1 MKQIKEL
8 NEHIRIDWNV
18 LQDEEEVEIIRKYAK
33 TARRYMYTFVGRISK
48 NISYLC

>member
-8 NEHIRIDWNV
+8 NEHIRIDWNE

-33 TARRYMYTFVGRISK
+33 TARRYMYTFVGRIQ
-48 NISYLC
+48 